1 MKAVLFALYQA
12 ANNVATL
19 SSITHRAA
27 APTAVTVMVDGHLA
41 SRP

>member
-1 MKAVLFALYQA
+1 MKAVLFTLYQA

-19 SSITHRAA
+19 SSIMHRA

-41 SRP
+41 SHL